1 MSALVQSTSPDVTDF
16 ETEFAGQLALARDG
30 QDLLFRSART
40 ANKFTDE
47 PVSDEQV
54 KAIYDLAKWAPTSM
68 NNQPLRILLVRS
80 QQARERLVQTMAD
93 GNKIKT
99 AAAPLVAIL
108 AADHAFHENFPKT
121 FPHFPGARDMFAADD
136 TMRVNTAELNATL
149 QVAYFILAVR
159 AAGLAAGP
167 MTGYDTDAL
176 NEAFF
181 PGGEHK
187 VLAVINIGK
196 PGPNAWMDR
205 LPRLDFDEVVSTV

>member
-1 MSALVQSTSPDVTDF
+1 MTISLDATTTDTNDF
-16 ETEFAGQLALARDG
+16 ESEFADHLALSQEA
-30 QDLLFRSART
+30 QDLLFRHART
-40 ANKFTDE
+40 ANTFTDE
-47 PVSDEQV
+47 PISDEQI

-68 NNQPLRILLVRS
+68 NNQPLRIVLVRS
-80 QQARERLVQTMAD
+80 PQARDRLVETMAG
-93 GNKIKT
+93 GNKAKT
-99 AAAPLVAIL
+99 ASAPLVAIL

-136 TMRVNTAELNATL
+136 SLRAKTAELNATL

-167 MTGYDTDAL
+167 MTGFDAAAL

-181 PGGEHK
+181 ADGEHR
-187 VLAVINIGK
+187 VLAVVNIGK
-196 PGPNAWMDR
+196 PGPEAWMDR